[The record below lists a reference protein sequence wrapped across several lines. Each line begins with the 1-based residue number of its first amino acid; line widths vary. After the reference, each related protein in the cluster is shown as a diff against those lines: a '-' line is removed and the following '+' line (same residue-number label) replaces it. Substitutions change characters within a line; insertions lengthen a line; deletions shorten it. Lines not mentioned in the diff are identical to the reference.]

1 MLVVSLTSTATVF
14 RPALPCACQS
24 CSVFNRSQSIKQ
36 TWGSG
41 AAGEVS
47 QLQGNL
53 WPLSKPLISNWR
65 PLAQRCSLYRGATGR
80 VPPCSKSRLSAV
92 YAVFGGG
99 PEGSLRGR
107 AGPAQRP
114 LHVPRGGGRPYPDD
128 VTVLTRP
135 VLAQFLLLGACL
147 SPSLPTGGFKVSP
160 RVILKLIEAGW
171 NNIYSIIKLLCTH
184 AKSLQSCPTLCKPMD
199 YSPPGS
205 SVHGILQAR
214 KLEWVAMPSSRRSSW
229 LRDRTWV
236 SYVFCIGSLFLCH

>member
-1 MLVVSLTSTATVF
+1 MQQARSANFRATSGLSVSPWSLIDVPWHKGAAFTEAPQEEC
-14 RPALPCACQS
+14 RPAVNPVFPQFMQF
-24 CSVFNRSQSIKQ
+24 SV
-36 TWGSG
+36 
-41 AAGEVS
+41 E
-47 QLQGNL
+47 
-53 WPLSKPLISNWR
+53 
-65 PLAQRCSLYRGATGR
+65 AQRGA
-80 VPPCSKSRLSAV
+80 S
-92 YAVFGGG
+92 GGG
-99 PEGSLRGR
+99 QGPLRGR
-107 AGPAQRP
+107 CTCPGA
-114 LHVPRGGGRPYPDD
+114 GRPYPDD

-135 VLAQFLLLGACL
+135 ALAQFLLLGACL

-171 NNIYSIIKLLCTH
+171 NNIYSIIKLLCMH

-236 SYVFCIGSLFLCH
+236 SYVFCIDSLFLCH